1 MNLKENLIIKNF
13 GPIKEIELGNIAPF
27 LFLIG
32 ESGSG
37 KSTILKVLAMMRHIY
52 KQLTLRSYL
61 KMGGVTAGTIVLA
74 FDEYLHNGGMNDYVT
89 DETEIIYS
97 KGECIFS
104 FTKKN
109 GLQGTKS
116 KMIPSEALSLEKI
129 SFLSDKRG
137 AIASLLA
144 NNNDGAALGFY
155 FQETFRDF
163 KEAVESIHAIDI
175 PFLKIRYY
183 EKKARNNAR
192 QFFIGNPEEAY
203 DIHFEDAS
211 SGIQTMTPL
220 TLIAEYFSRKFDI
233 VKETN
238 RSVVNLLGKNDSLAS
253 FKHDMNIGDIANRA
267 IHLFIEEPELSLF
280 PKAQRSSI
288 NMLVRKCKNANTHMT
303 LSIATHSPYIINHL
317 NLLMKACDKG
327 VLVEGASLDYSQTN
341 VYVVE
346 NGGIRDIKVQNAH
359 LVDTD
364 RLSDDINEI
373 YDEYNRL
380 DEIAQ

>member
-1 MNLKENLIIKNF
+1 M
-13 GPIKEIELGNIAPF
+13 
-27 LFLIG
+27 
-32 ESGSG
+32 
-37 KSTILKVLAMMRHIY
+37 
-52 KQLTLRSYL
+52 
-61 KMGGVTAGTIVLA
+61 
-74 FDEYLHNGGMNDYVT
+74 
-89 DETEIIYS
+89 
-97 KGECIFS
+97 
-104 FTKKN
+104 
-109 GLQGTKS
+109 
-116 KMIPSEALSLEKI
+116 
-129 SFLSDKRG
+129 
-137 AIASLLA
+137 
-144 NNNDGAALGFY
+144 
-155 FQETFRDF
+155 
-163 KEAVESIHAIDI
+163 
-175 PFLKIRYY
+175 
-183 EKKARNNAR
+183 
-192 QFFIGNPEEAY
+192 
-203 DIHFEDAS
+203 
-211 SGIQTMTPL
+211 
-220 TLIAEYFSRKFDI
+220 
-233 VKETN
+233 KETN

-346 NGGIRDIKVQNAH
+346 NGSIRDIKVQNAH

>member
-1 MNLKENLIIKNF
+1 MNQQESLTIKHF
-13 GPIKEIELGNIAPF
+13 GPIETVELNDIKPF

-61 KMGGVTAGTIVLA
+61 KMGGVTAKSIVLS
-74 FDEYLHNGGMNDYVT
+74 FDEYLRNGGMNDYVT
-89 DETEIIYS
+89 AETEIVYS
-97 KGECIFS
+97 QGKCTFS
-104 FTKKN
+104 FTPKN
-109 GLQGTKS
+109 GLQGTKNIV
-116 KMIPSEALSLEKI
+116 IPADLLSLGKI

-144 NNNDGAALGFY
+144 NNSDGAALGYY
-155 FQETFRDF
+155 FQETFKDF
-163 KEAVESIHAIDI
+163 KEAVENIRDIEI
-175 PFLKIRYY
+175 PFLHIRYY
-183 EKKARNNAR
+183 EKKAKNGAR
-192 QFFIGNPEEAY
+192 QFFIGNSDDSY
-203 DIHFEDAS
+203 GIHFEDAS

-220 TLIAEYFSRKFDI
+220 TLITEYFSKNFDI

-238 RSVVNLLGKNDSLAS
+238 RSIVDLLGKSDNLAS
-253 FKHDMNIGDIANRA
+253 FKQDMNIGDIERRS

-288 NMLVRKCKNANTHMT
+288 NMLVRKCKNAKTRMT

-317 NLLMKACDKG
+317 NLLMKAHDKD
-327 VLVEGASLDYSQTN
+327 VLIEGASLDYLQTD

-346 NGGIRDIKVQNAH
+346 NGGVRDIKVQNAH
-359 LVDTD
+359 LVNTD
-364 RLSDDINEI
+364 YLSDDINEI

-380 DEIAQ
+380 DGITE